1 MYNKIVMCVES
12 VFLAIS
18 LVCCRIAQ
26 ISPEKPEFAK
36 GGLAKAY
43 RYDENG
49 WIFLHIEGEPFERG
63 FQRGYLTA
71 NEIEEFFRTLAY
83 TQEFETA
90 HELDFFVQAA
100 CRLFRNKVPAE
111 YVEEM
116 KGIAAG
122 MERAG
127 KKVTFKQVLF
137 MNGFIDVLW
146 YWWPQ
151 EKKARRDDHP
161 GCSAFI
167 ATGDATAD
175 GKIVMAH
182 NSWIGYAL
190 GKSANIIVDVVPDR
204 GHRIL
209 MQSWGPCIYSATD
222 FFITGAG
229 IIGTETTIGAF
240 EGFDPK
246 GVPVFVRAR
255 QAMQYADSIDEWA
268 KIMIENNSGA
278 YANSWLLGD
287 IKTGQI
293 ARLELGLKH
302 HSLERKKN
310 GYFAGSNVT
319 ENMKVLRMETK
330 ASWDDVRDRHV
341 ARRVRWKQLMKEHY
355 GKIDTELAKQLLAD
369 HYDVYLQKEQATG
382 RTICGH
388 SELDDGSVPGP
399 RAAFYPAGAVD
410 GKVVDSD
417 MAKSWRLWA
426 KWGSS
431 CDIGFD
437 AVSFLKKHAQYEW
450 LEGYLRDFPAKPWT
464 VFPSEQAEP
473 AVEPRLAPA
482 PVAGVASIE

>member
-1 MYNKIVMCVES
+1 MYKKAIIWS
-12 VFLAIS
+12 VLVTLAAGS
-18 LVCCRIAQ
+18 FSCRTTQSSTDRPDKLLAQ
-26 ISPEKPEFAK
+26 
-36 GGLAKAY
+36 GY
-43 RYDENG
+43 RCDENG
-49 WIFLHIEGEPFERG
+49 WIFLHLEGTAFERG

-71 NEIEEFFRTLAY
+71 NEIEEFLKTLAY

-90 HELDFFVQAA
+90 HELDFFVKAA
-100 CRLFRNKVPAE
+100 SKLFKNKVPKE
-111 YVEEM
+111 YLEEIR
-116 KGIAAG
+116 GIVAG

-127 KKVTFKQVLF
+127 KTVTFEEVLF

-151 EKKARRDDHP
+151 QKRAMRQDRP

-182 NSWIGYAL
+182 NSWVGYAL
-190 GKSANIIVDVVPDR
+190 GRFCNIIVDIVPDK
-204 GHRIL
+204 GHRML

-229 IIGTETTIGAF
+229 IIGTETTIGGF

-287 IKTGQI
+287 INTGEI

-302 HSLERKKN
+302 HSLEKKEN

-319 ENMKVLRMETK
+319 ENMKILRMETERP
-330 ASWDDVRDRHV
+330 WDDVRDPAV
-341 ARRVRWKQLMKEHY
+341 ARRVRWQQLMKEHY
-355 GKIDTELAKQLLAD
+355 GQIDMEAAKRMLAD
-369 HYDVYLQKEQATG
+369 HYDTYLQKEQPTG

-388 SELDDGSVPGP
+388 GELDDGSVPGSRSAYRP
-399 RAAFYPAGAVD
+399 GGAVD
-410 GKVVDSD
+410 AKVVDSD
-417 MAKSWRLWA
+417 MAANWQFWA
-426 KWGSS
+426 KWGTS
-431 CDIGFD
+431 CDIGFS
-437 AVSFLKKHAQYEW
+437 AAEFLKAHPQYEW
-450 LEGYLRDFPAKPWT
+450 LKGHLRDLPAKPWT
-464 VFPSEQAEP
+464 VLP
-473 AVEPRLAPA
+473 AKK
-482 PVAGVASIE
+482 

>member
-1 MYNKIVMCVES
+1 MSRRILECCV
-12 VFLAIS
+12 LAILS
-18 LVCCRIAQ
+18 ACFLSCTPAPVFRQEDAGAAGKQ
-26 ISPEKPEFAK
+26 EQWLAK
-36 GGLAKAY
+36 GH

-71 NEIEEFFRTLAY
+71 SEIEEFLRTLAY

-90 HELDFFVQAA
+90 RELDFFVKAA
-100 CRLFRNKVPAE
+100 SRLLANKVPAE

-116 KGIAAG
+116 KGIVAG

-127 KKVTFKQVLF
+127 KKVTFEQVLF

-151 EKKARRDDHP
+151 EKKAKRDDHP

-167 ATGDATAD
+167 AAGDATAD

-182 NSWIGYAL
+182 NSWIGYAP
-190 GKSANIIVDVVPDR
+190 GRFANIIVDIVPHK

-229 IIGTETTIGAF
+229 IIGTETTIGGF

-255 QAMQYADSIDEWA
+255 KAMQYADNIDEWA

-302 HSLERKKN
+302 HSLEKKEN

-319 ENMKVLRMETK
+319 ENTKVLRLETK
-330 ASWDDVRDRHV
+330 ATWDDVRDGYV
-341 ARRVRWKQLMKEHY
+341 ARRVRWRQLMKEHY
-355 GKIDTELAKQLLAD
+355 GKIDTELAKRLLAD
-369 HYDVYLQKEQATG
+369 HYDVYLQKEQPTG

-388 SELDDGSVPGP
+388 RELDDGSVPGT

-417 MAKSWRLWA
+417 MAKNWRMWA

-437 AVSFLKKHAQYEW
+437 AVSFLKKHPQYEW
-450 LEGYLRDFPAKPWT
+450 LEGYLRDFPAEPWT
-464 VFPSEQAEP
+464 VFPSEQ
-473 AVEPRLAPA
+473 
-482 PVAGVASIE
+482 